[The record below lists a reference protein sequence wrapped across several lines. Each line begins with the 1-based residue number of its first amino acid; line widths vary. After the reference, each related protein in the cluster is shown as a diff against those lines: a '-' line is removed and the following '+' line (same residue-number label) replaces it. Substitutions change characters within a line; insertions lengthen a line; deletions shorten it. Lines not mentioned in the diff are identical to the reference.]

1 MNRLNKALGLATRTL
16 VLTTMLLP
24 GALAVKAQTAKGGKV
39 DPTWLHAT
47 TATKTAEFKLVAG
60 MSDANGGM
68 NFDGFSRGALVL
80 TVPQGWTVVM
90 HFKNDDPNLPHSV
103 AIIADADPVPVGNV
117 TLAFDHATSGR
128 LDQGFSAGQGGD
140 IRFVAGK
147 AGSYLIFCAVPG
159 HGVAGMW
166 IRLTVSATADAPAL
180 ATGPER

>member
-1 MNRLNKALGLATRTL
+1 MNRLNNALDLATRTL
-16 VLTTMLLP
+16 VLTAMLLL
-24 GALAVKAQTAKGGKV
+24 GALAVGAQTAKGGKV

-47 TATKTAEFKLVAG
+47 AATKTVEFKLVSG

-68 NFDGFSRGALVL
+68 NFNGFGRGALVL

-90 HFKNDDPNLPHSV
+90 HYKNDDPNLPHSV

-117 TLAFDHATSGR
+117 TPAFDHATSGR

-147 AGSYLIFCAVPG
+147 AGSFLIFCAVPG
-159 HGVAGMW
+159 HGAAGMW
-166 IRLTVSATADAPAL
+166 IRLTVSATADAPTL
-180 ATGPER
+180 TTGPER